1 MSQFQT
7 VIRMGTGGATL
18 GVLLG
23 VFLGG
28 VIGTSYGLWAG
39 NLELGLDGALIGA
52 AVLGLIG
59 TCYGS
64 AASRHEFQHM
74 TETTLF
80 TDSSHSIAVR

>member
-28 VIGTSYGLWAG
+28 VAGTAYGFWVD
-39 NLELGLDGALIGA
+39 NLEFGLDGALIGA
-52 AVLGLIG
+52 GTLGILG

-64 AASRHEFQHM
+64 AISRHEFQH
-74 TETTLF
+74 F
-80 TDSSHSIAVR
+80 TDAVLSDESTHSIAVR

>member
-28 VIGTSYGLWAG
+28 IAGTAYGLWVD
-39 NLELGLDGALIGA
+39 NLEFGLDGALIGA
-52 AVLGLIG
+52 GTLGLLG

-64 AASRHEFQHM
+64 MISRREFPHF
-74 TETTLF
+74 TEMPVY
-80 TDSSHSIAVR
+80 DEPAHPVAMR